1 MKKSG
6 MMAAVAMATAI
17 LLAPQTASAEVSELK
32 VPLGAG
38 GFGFLPLHVMKTNK
52 LVEKHAKEEGIE
64 LTVDWSNI
72 GGPAAM
78 NEALLSGAASFISA
92 GPPSFLT
99 LWDKTRTNLQ
109 VKGVA
114 AMSTMPMFLNTNDPE
129 IKSLDDI
136 KGDMKIG
143 VTSVKVSIPS
153 IIMQMYAREKYGD
166 DQTFRFDPFTVSMA
180 HPDSVIA
187 LVTGNGSIV
196 AHYASQP
203 FAQRE
208 LKEEGIHTIQ
218 NSDDVTGGPTTFTM
232 ISTTTKFHDENP
244 KAYAAFVGALKEAQ
258 EMIAN
263 DREAALDVLIQSMG
277 GKAVLDRDEM
287 MSILTSDDTKYTTV
301 PSNVMK
307 YATFMHDIGSLKNA
321 PETLGDLFFESDDV
335 AGGN

>member
-1 MKKSG
+1 MKYYSVLAAAA
-6 MMAAVAMATAI
+6 MAVAAVA
-17 LLAPQTASAEVSELK
+17 APQGASAEVSELK

-38 GFGFLPLHVMKTNK
+38 GFGFLPLHIMKEYG
-52 LVEKHAKEEGIE
+52 LVEEEAKKEGLD

-72 GGPAAM
+72 GGPSAM

-99 LWDKTRTNLQ
+99 LWDKTRTNLE

-136 KGDMKIG
+136 TGEMKIG

-153 IIMQMYAREKYGD
+153 IIMQMYARETLGD
-166 DQTFRFDPFTVSMA
+166 DQTFHYDPLTVSMA

-187 LVTGNGSIV
+187 LVSRNGSIA

-203 FAQRE
+203 FSQRE
-208 LKEEGIHTIQ
+208 LEEEGIHTIQ
-218 NSDDVTGGPTTFTM
+218 NSDDVMGGPTTFTM

-244 KAYAAFVGALKEAQ
+244 KSYAAFVSALKRAQ
-258 EMIAN
+258 EMIA
-263 DREAALDVLIQSMG
+263 DDPETSLDVLIESMG
-277 GKAVLDRDEM
+277 GGSALDRDEM
-287 MSILTSDDTKYTTV
+287 MAILKDPSTRYTTK
-301 PSNVMK
+301 PENVMK
-307 YATFMHDIGSLKNA
+307 YATFMHEIGSLGAA
-321 PETLGDLFFESDDV
+321 PESIGDLFFETAEV
-335 AGGN
+335 EGGN